1 MRLTS
6 FKDNAIFVAPVILV
20 LFSFFMPISSTLKS
34 VFWAL
39 SLAAIVLTPHYNQYI
54 RLSFSTSWGR
64 LATLFFIYIVI
75 ASLWSAAPYSMR
87 IDLVNKYSKLVF
99 LPILAVGFIKVHTRV
114 WCINAYLL
122 SMIVTFIVSILKLNG
137 LIAIGGSL
145 EAVDPSA
152 VFSNHIIT
160 GFMMAFASYLCA
172 VFIFGSCSKVETPS
186 DDEKAVALFSKNAC
200 HRWFYIAT
208 FFISSYHVLFINTG
222 RTGYAIYFILMIL
235 FLIQKLPLKKACYA
249 LVVFST
255 LMLLIYSQSAV
266 MRIGF
271 NGVIHDLQELQKHNQ
286 DTSIGY
292 RVQFHH
298 YAESLF
304 LRHPLVGNGTGSF
317 KYHFSQDK
325 PIPSWGDSLNDPHSQ
340 YWMILAEQGLIGL
353 FLLGLFLAS
362 LFIAAFK
369 LTEARPILLGIVVA
383 FVMASLSDTIFC
395 YSTVGFLLILFS
407 ALCLGELIARDTT
420 KPVVI
425 R

>member
-20 LFSFFMPISSTLKS
+20 LFSFFMPISATLKS

-39 SLAAIVLTPHYNQYI
+39 SLAAIVLTPYYRQYI
-54 RLSFSTSWGR
+54 RLAFSTSWGR
-64 LATLFFIYIVI
+64 TATLFFIYIVI
-75 ASLWSAAPYSMR
+75 ASLWSAAPFSMR
-87 IDLVNKYSKLVF
+87 IDLVNKYSKLIF
-99 LPILAVGFIKVHTRV
+99 LPILAVGFIKVNTRV

-137 LIAIGGSL
+137 LLAIGSAL
-145 EAVDPSA
+145 DAADAAA

-172 VFIFGSCSKVETPS
+172 VCIFSACYKKSSRSG
-186 DDEKAVALFSKNAC
+186 DEKAVALLGNDAC
-200 HRWFYIAT
+200 YRWFYIAT
-208 FFISSYHVLFINTG
+208 FFICSYHVLFINIG

-235 FLIQKLPLKKACYA
+235 FLVQTLPLKKAIYA
-249 LVVFST
+249 LVVFCA
-255 LMLLIYSQSAV
+255 LMLMVYSQSTV
-266 MRIGF
+266 MRAGF
-271 NGVIHDLQELQKHNQ
+271 DAIVYDLQQLQQQNQ

-292 RVQFHH
+292 RVQFHR

-304 LRHPLVGNGTGSF
+304 LKHPLIGNGTGSF
-317 KYHFSQDK
+317 KYQFSQDK
-325 PIPSWGDSLNDPHSQ
+325 PIPSWGDSLNEPHSQ

-353 FLLGLFLAS
+353 FFLGLFLVS

-369 LTEARPILLGIVVA
+369 LTETKPILLGIVLA
-383 FVMASLSDTIFC
+383 FAMGSLSDTILC

-407 ALCLGELIARDTT
+407 ALCLGELIARDT

-425 R
+425 N